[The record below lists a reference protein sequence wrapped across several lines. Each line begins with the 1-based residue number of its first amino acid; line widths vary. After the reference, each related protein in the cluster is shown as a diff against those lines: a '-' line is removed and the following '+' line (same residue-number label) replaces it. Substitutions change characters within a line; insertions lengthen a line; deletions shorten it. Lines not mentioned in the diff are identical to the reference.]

1 VSTDAVNQPLL
12 EPSSSHRS
20 QPAGPAADP
29 RDGRRRTGAQGTP
42 RTSRTRRTLGTAKSF
57 LKQLGGELLDDRID
71 DVGAMMAYY
80 AILALFPML
89 VFVLTIAM
97 LVVDGDTIQQG
108 VAMVTEA
115 MPPSTRAMIAGRVQ
129 AFMDSADAGFAIGSA
144 AIALWGASRGT
155 VALSNALNLMFDKDE
170 TRPWWRRQLTAIA
183 VTLGV
188 AVIVVIALAL
198 LVAGPIAGHWL
209 ADRFGL
215 GDAFDVAWNIGRW
228 VGAGV
233 LVMLVWA
240 ILYKFLPNTDA
251 PFRVFTP
258 GAFVG
263 VLLWLG
269 ISAGFGLYLDHF
281 NSYEATYGAL
291 GGGIIF
297 LTWLWLSNIAIL
309 FGAEVN
315 DVLADFRRDRDPA
328 ARQLA
333 DERQPA
339 GPPPPPTSR

>member
-1 VSTDAVNQPLL
+1 VGD
-12 EPSSSHRS
+12 ERS
-20 QPAGPAADP
+20 
-29 RDGRRRTGAQGTP
+29 RTGARGVP
-42 RTSRTRRTLGTAKSF
+42 RAARTVKGF
-57 LKQLGGELLDDRID
+57 LKRLGKELLDDRID

-97 LVVDGDTIQQG
+97 LVVDSSTIQQG

-129 AFMDSADAGFAIGSA
+129 AFVDTADAGFAVGSA

-155 VALSNALNLMFDKDE
+155 VALANALNLMFDKEE
-170 TRPWWRRQLTAIA
+170 TRAWWKRQLIAIG

-188 AVIVVIALAL
+188 AIMVVAALGL
-198 LVAGPIAGHWL
+198 LVIGPIVGHWM

-215 GDAFDVAWNIGRW
+215 GDAFDVAWGIGRW
-228 VGAGV
+228 VGAGL
-233 LVMLVWA
+233 LVMIVWA
-240 ILYKFLPNTDA
+240 ILYKFLPNTAA
-251 PFRVFTP
+251 PFRIFTP
-258 GAFVG
+258 GAITG
-263 VLLWLG
+263 VVLWLG

-315 DVLADFRRDRDPA
+315 DVLADFRKDRDPA
-328 ARQLA
+328 ARALA
-333 DERQPA
+333 EERHDPAQPA
-339 GPPPPPTSR
+339 AQARTAQSAQSAQSAQPAH